1 MGEPVGLV
9 RIQNKNKIK
18 DAISEGLNQIDFKLE
33 KEVKTVAI
41 KVNLC
46 FYWSASTGCTTDP
59 LVVAGIIDVIRERYG
74 QDVDIKVVEA
84 DATAMRTK
92 HAFQM
97 LGYTKLAKEK
107 NVQLVNLVEGEQE
120 EKTVHVNGQ
129 KISFT
134 VPKLLM
140 EADLFINVPK
150 IKIMREVTI
159 TCAFKNL
166 FGAMGARRKAAYHKH
181 LNETIVGVNEVLK
194 PHLVIVD
201 GLVGL
206 GKHPVKLD
214 LIMASTDPFSIDWTA
229 AQLMGY
235 NPSKIEFLKIAIK
248 EKVGHPDGIEIR
260 GESIEPFQKIF
271 PKTNS
276 FKQKLFF
283 GIQLNVLKLYN
294 RIVKDSIPN
303 ELDGA

>member
-1 MGEPVGLV
+1 MGGSVGLV
-9 RIQNKNKIK
+9 RVKDKNRIE
-18 DAISEGLNQIDFKLE
+18 DAVSEALNQINFKLE

-107 NVQLVNLVEGEQE
+107 KIQLFNLAEDEQE
-120 EKTVHVNGQ
+120 EKTVQVNGQ

-140 EADLFINVPK
+140 DADLFINVPK
-150 IKIMREVTI
+150 IKIMRDVTI

-166 FGAMGARRKAAYHKH
+166 FGAIGALRKVAYHKH
-181 LNETIVGVNEVLK
+181 LSETIVGINEVLK

-214 LIMASTDPFSIDWTA
+214 LLMASTDPFSIDWTA

-248 EKVGHPDGIEIR
+248 ENVGHPDGIEIR
-260 GESIEPFQKIF
+260 GESLEPFRKIF

-276 FKQKLFF
+276 FKQKVLWV
-283 GIQLNVLKLYN
+283 IQLNLLKLYN
-294 RIVKDSIPN
+294 RVVKDSVPN